1 MVRYERRKK
10 ERENKQRSMRFGL
23 FMHLFQSCIF
33 LKSAA
38 TALFRKRDSKF
49 EGSQRILKIK

>member
-1 MVRYERRKK
+1 
-10 ERENKQRSMRFGL
+10 MRFGL
-23 FMHLFQSCIF
+23 FMYLFQSCIF